1 MRRLICCI
9 TLLTFIF
16 VNSYAALETR
26 PALRFASSAMAASAA
41 APEDIVPLPFDTPLT
56 GTIPPRSPDAC
67 GLGQTEYAIQ
77 YPGGATQ
84 IKIEISTPS
93 RLDLSIYARFGQRA
107 VTDDGRIVADFS
119 ARGGAPLTFP
129 VTGPHLFEAGTYY
142 IAVGNCS
149 PEMANYTIR
158 ASLLLPPDADTVELS
173 FNQFPPDTTF
183 GEIPA
188 ATPGS
193 CSLGRTQYRI
203 TTPPASPC
211 GGVLVGIGA
220 QSNQSINLY
229 IRRDQRVA
237 VEDGRIIADMT
248 TTAPRNSQ
256 FISVPSGGTFFIA
269 IGNCSLGTA
278 DYVISLNR
286 VIADPIPDLPLV
298 NGCHLTRNPN
308 GSFVLEV
315 FGSNIREGAAVTV
328 GGVSPKKVKFV
339 ELEPGTTDHYR
350 IIRLVKKFCN
360 GLPGNVVVT
369 NPPGSCGGGPG
380 VAFFCN
386 QVCAN

>member
-1 MRRLICCI
+1 MRRLICCV
-9 TLLTFIF
+9 TLLSFIF
-16 VNSYAALETR
+16 ACSYAALEMR
-26 PALRFASSAMAASAA
+26 PALPFASSAMAASAA
-41 APEDIVPLPFDTPLT
+41 APEDIVPLPFDTLLT

-93 RLDLSIYARFGQRA
+93 RLDLSIFARFGQRA
-107 VTDDGRIVADFS
+107 ITDDGRIVADFS

-129 VTGPHLFEAGTYY
+129 VTGPHLFEAGTYF

-149 PEMANYTIR
+149 PEMATYTIR
-158 ASLLLPPDADTVELS
+158 ASLLVPPDADTVELPLI
-173 FNQFPPDTTF
+173 QFPAVTTF

-193 CSLGRTQYRI
+193 CSLGRTQYKV
-203 TTPPASPC
+203 TTPPAGPC
-211 GGVLVGIGA
+211 GVVVLVGFGA
-220 QSNQSINLY
+220 QSNQSINIY

-278 DYVISLNR
+278 DYVISLNQ
-286 VIADPIPDLPLV
+286 VIADPVLDIPLV
-298 NGCHLTRNPN
+298 NGCHLLRNPT

-315 FGSNIREGAAVTV
+315 FGSNIKEGATVTV

-339 ELEPGTTDHYR
+339 ELEPGTTNHYR
-350 IIRLVKKFCN
+350 IIRLVKRFCGN
-360 GLPGNVVVT
+360 LPGNIVVS
-369 NPPGSCGGGPG
+369 NPPGPCGSIST
-380 VAFFCN
+380 AFFCN